1 MKAYLEKYRS
11 RLFLTG
17 LLVFLVHGARMNAGI
32 IGIDTED
39 LLHLQDDFY
48 GGWLHT
54 GRQGLVFLK
63 YFLGNAQ
70 YNPFFSGTMTVLLFA
85 VSVAAFLSLWD
96 RAGRPAGLW
105 GWGCGALLWV
115 SHPAMAE
122 QFYFSLQGMEICL
135 GIGLTALALYF
146 SFRWARGDGAF
157 WAVGGGGILLL
168 TFSVYQ
174 IFVVLYIFGTVA
186 LLLCQALGE
195 VAEGGKPEGK
205 GLFKHVVPYCAVF
218 LGAFLLNTVITRLF
232 FGSSDYLQNQIYWGH
247 ASVKD
252 CLHAIAGHVVK
263 AFTGYGSIF
272 YHPGLGVLALFDFV
286 LLYAFLARLCPEKGS
301 GKAVILFFYL
311 AMLATPFMMTVLLGG
326 MPAMRSQM
334 VLPAMTGFLGYL
346 GIWLAQ
352 RQELDPGIQQ
362 ESGPGIQQEP
372 CVGIQRD
379 SGSGIQQEPCTG
391 IQQKRLYPSRQH
403 GVLLCS
409 MAAVCLISGSI
420 QAKVTGRLYYTDWC
434 RYEQDAALGRS
445 VIERIEQVMP
455 EGEPLPV
462 MVVGGREFSGNNA
475 CVTGEVIGRS
485 FFSYDREVEPV
496 PFWSTRRVLGFLH
509 TLGADYVQAPKERAG
524 EALDSSAD
532 MPVWPGEGSVQ
543 VKNGMIIVKLSLD

>member
-17 LLVFLVHGARMNAGI
+17 LLVFLLHGVRMHSGI

-70 YNPFFSGTMTVLLFA
+70 YNPFYSGTMTVLLFA
-85 VSVAAFLSLWD
+85 ASVSAFLALWD
-96 RAGRPAGLW
+96 RAGRSAGICA
-105 GWGCGALLWV
+105 WGCSALLWV

-135 GIGLTALALYF
+135 GLGLTALALYF
-146 SFRWARGDGAF
+146 SFRWAEGGSVL
-157 WAVGGGGILLL
+157 WAVGSGSILLL

-174 IFVVLYIFGTVA
+174 IFVVMYIFGTVA
-186 LLLCQALGE
+186 LLLLQALGE
-195 VAEGGKPEGK
+195 VSEGAKPEGM
-205 GLFKHVVPYCAVF
+205 GLLKRVIPYCAVF
-218 LGAFLLNTVITRLF
+218 LAAFLMNTLITRIF

-252 CLHAIAGHVVK
+252 CLRAIAGHVVK

-272 YHPGLGVLALFDFV
+272 YHPGLGVLALLDLI
-286 LLYAFLARLCPEKGS
+286 LLSVFLTRLCPGRGS

-311 AMLATPFMMTVLLGG
+311 ALLATPFMMTVLLGG
-326 MPAMRSQM
+326 TPAMRSQM
-334 VLPAMTGFLGYL
+334 VLPAMTGVLGYL

-352 RQELDPGIQQ
+352 AQGFCPGRRQ
-362 ESGPGIQQEP
+362 
-372 CVGIQRD
+372 V
-379 SGSGIQQEPCTG
+379 
-391 IQQKRLYPSRQH
+391 
-403 GVLLCS
+403 VLLWGIV
-409 MAAVCLISGSI
+409 AVCLISGSA
-420 QAKVTGRLYYTDWC
+420 QARVTAQLYYTDQC

-445 VIERIEQVMP
+445 VIERIDQVMP
-455 EGEPLPV
+455 KEETLPV
-462 MVVGGREFSGNNA
+462 MVVGGREFSGNNS

-485 FFSYDREVEPV
+485 FFNYDREVEPV

-509 TLGADYVQAPKERAG
+509 TLGADYGIAPRERAE
-524 EALDSSAD
+524 EALECSED
-532 MPVWPGEGSVQ
+532 MPVWPAADSVQ
-543 VKNGMIIVKLSLD
+543 VKNGMLIIKLSSE

>member
-17 LLVFLVHGARMNAGI
+17 LLVFLVHGARMNSGI

-48 GGWLHT
+48 GGWLNT

-63 YFLGNAQ
+63 CFLGNAQ
-70 YNPFFSGTMTVLLFA
+70 YNPYFSGTMTVLLFA
-85 VSVAAFLSLWD
+85 ASVAAFHALWD
-96 RAGRPAGLW
+96 KVGQNGCIW
-105 GWGCGALLWV
+105 GWCCGVLLWV

-135 GIGLTALALYF
+135 GIGVTALALYF
-146 SFRWARGDGAF
+146 SFRWANGGSIL
-157 WAVGGGGILLL
+157 WAATAGSLLLL

-186 LLLCQALGE
+186 LLLCQVLGE
-195 VAEGGKPEGK
+195 VSEGTKPGGTEALK
-205 GLFKHVVPYCAVF
+205 RVVPYGTVF
-218 LGAFLLNTVITRLF
+218 LAAFLLNTLITRLF

-272 YHPGLGVLALFDFV
+272 YHAGLGVLALFDFV
-286 LLYAFLARLCPEKGS
+286 LLYATLARLCPGKGS
-301 GKAVILFFYL
+301 GKTVILFFYL
-311 AMLATPFMMTVLLGG
+311 ALLATPFMMTVLLGG

-334 VLPAMTGFLGYL
+334 VLPAVTGFLGYL
-346 GIWLAQ
+346 AIWLVQ
-352 RQELDPGIQQ
+352 L
-362 ESGPGIQQEP
+362 QEP
-372 CVGIQRD
+372 CLG
-379 SGSGIQQEPCTG
+379 
-391 IQQKRLYPSRQH
+391 RLQH
-403 GVLLCS
+403 MVLLCS
-409 MAAVCLISGSI
+409 ISGVCLISGSV
-420 QAKVTGRLYYTDWC
+420 QAKVTGQLYYTDWC

-445 VIERIEQVMP
+445 VIERIEQEMP
-455 EGEPLPV
+455 VGENLPV

-485 FFSYDREVEPV
+485 FFNYDREVEPV

-509 TLGADYVQAPKERAG
+509 TLGADYAQAPKERAG
-524 EALDSSAD
+524 EALESSED
-532 MPVWPGEGSVQ
+532 MPVWPNEGSVQ
-543 VKNGMIIVKLSLD
+543 ARNGMIIVKLSSN